1 MTAHSSFLHRLG
13 LLCFAVLAC
22 VFAAGPIVWGVAT
35 ALKPA
40 GEVIVYPPHLL
51 PSAPT
56 LESFRQVWNDS
67 NFPVFFRNSLLV
79 TGIATVASLLLSVH
93 AAYGLARFS
102 FRGKSALMVGLLATS
117 MIPGIAIL
125 VPLYNLSVHTG
136 LYNSFAAMVIVY
148 TAWNVP
154 LLVWLLKGF
163 FESVPVEMEEAALID
178 GCTRLR
184 AFYTV
189 VMPIARAGMLAGVIM
204 GMMFVWNDFL
214 IGFTLAVTEERR
226 LIPYGLFSFISNI
239 GVDWGQLM
247 AATVISLLPVIA
259 AFLVLQ
265 KWLVQGLMA
274 GAVKG

>member
-1 MTAHSSFLHRLG
+1 MNSRQALPQRAA
-13 LLCFAVLAC
+13 LLIFAVLAC
-22 VFAAGPIVWGVAT
+22 IFAAGPIVWGVAT

-40 GEVIVYPPHLL
+40 AEVISYPPRLL
-51 PSAPT
+51 PST
-56 LESFRQVWNDS
+56 ISLESFRQVWNDS

-79 TGIATVASLLLSVH
+79 TALATVASLVVSVH
-93 AAYGLARFS
+93 AAYGLARFQ
-102 FRGKSALMVGLLATS
+102 FAGKTALMVGLLATS

-125 VPLYNLSVHTG
+125 VPLYNLSVHIG
-136 LYNSFAAMVIVY
+136 LYNSYAGLVLVY
-148 TAWNVP
+148 TAWNTP

-163 FESVPVEMEEAALID
+163 FESVPIEMEEAALID
-178 GCTRLR
+178 GCSRLR
-184 AFYTV
+184 AFYTI
-189 VMPIARAGMLAGVIM
+189 VMPMARAGMLAGTIM

-214 IGFTLAVTEERR
+214 IGFTLTITENRR

-247 AATVISLLPVIA
+247 AATVIALVPVIA

>member
-1 MTAHSSFLHRLG
+1 MNSHRSLPQRAA

-22 VFAAGPIVWGVAT
+22 IFAAGPIVWGVAT

-40 GEVIVYPPHLL
+40 AEVISYPPHLL
-51 PSAPT
+51 PST
-56 LESFRQVWNDS
+56 ISLESFRQVWNDS

-79 TGIATVASLLLSVH
+79 TGLATVASLVFSVH
-93 AAYGLARFS
+93 AAYGLARFQ
-102 FRGKSALMVGLLATS
+102 FAGKTALMVGLLATS

-136 LYNSFAAMVIVY
+136 LYNSYAGMVLVY
-148 TAWNVP
+148 TAWNIP

-163 FESVPVEMEEAALID
+163 FESVPLEMEEAALID
-178 GCTRLR
+178 GCSRLR
-184 AFYTV
+184 AFYTIV
-189 VMPIARAGMLAGVIM
+189 IPIARAGMLAGTIM

-214 IGFTLAVTEERR
+214 IGFTLAVTENRR
-226 LIPYGLFSFISNI
+226 LIPYGLFSFMSNI

-247 AATVISLLPVIA
+247 AATVISLVPVIA